1 MTTLPFWQRWSV
13 QTVAALAAALAVTFI
28 TYGLELAPTLR
39 TSVAV
44 AVSSWTIVM
53 VFYIAYSLHSLH
65 LESLAARAVREAID
79 ASDCLLLE
87 LQSRLREIA
96 ARPLNGRPN
105 HVFIDYCHRSLKA
118 TLDVAICAAQSG
130 ELTVRDHHFDTVD
143 KVMEAFEGC
152 DDRTFRCVWLLEDG
166 VLFDD
171 SWRQY
176 MRCLVELG
184 RKSRRTQKIQVRILF
199 VAEDL
204 DGTPAL
210 QRPAVRTLL
219 GFVSNATGF
228 EARLITKDAYE
239 GYLRDAAL
247 SNEYLDFGVYG
258 DHLLFRTTQYD
269 PTNEGIFSINA
280 TAIQKYRRVHD
291 LAMNAAHA
299 GNLPLNLPRDV
310 SLEAF
315 LHCDTCET
323 DSGAPSPRRVER

>member
-13 QTVAALAAALAVTFI
+13 QTVAALAVALVVTVI
-28 TYGLELAPTLR
+28 TYWLELTPTLR
-39 TSVAV
+39 NSVAV

-65 LESLAARAVREAID
+65 LESLAARPVREAID

-87 LQSRLREIA
+87 LQSRLRAIA
-96 ARPLNGRPN
+96 ARTLNGRPN
-105 HVFIDYCHRSLKA
+105 HVFIDYCDRSLKA
-118 TLDVAICAAQSG
+118 ALDVATCAAQSG

-143 KVMEAFEGC
+143 KVMAAFEGC
-152 DDRTFRCVWLLEDG
+152 DDRTFRCVWLLKDG
-166 VLFDD
+166 ALFDD

-184 RKSRRTQKIQVRILF
+184 RKPRKTQRIQVRILF

-204 DGTPAL
+204 DGTRAL

-219 GFVSNATGF
+219 GFVSNAKGF
-228 EARLITKDAYE
+228 EYRLIAKDAYQ
-239 GYLRDAAL
+239 GHLRDAAL
-247 SNEYLDFGVYG
+247 SNECIDFGVYG

-280 TAIQKYRRVHD
+280 TAIHKYRRVHD

-299 GNLPLNLPRDV
+299 GTLPPNLPRNV

-323 DSGAPSPRRVER
+323 DSGTPSPHGVER